1 MIYKFAIRISTLTI
15 FSFNNLEMNKN
26 VGSLIS
32 ISAVKNQAIFGNK
45 AT

>member
-1 MIYKFAIRISTLTI
+1 MISKFAIRISMPII
-15 FSFNNLEMNKN
+15 FSFNNSEMNKN